1 MSSTDKGLLLD
12 TNVSHTWYR
21 MQGCVLPTGVYKKL
35 TGNPVGV
42 VAVVVV
48 VQAQRQELK
57 CSRLAPGYFTLI
69 GDKAPPAARDSSEV
83 ARS

>member
-1 MSSTDKGLLLD
+1 MNNANNTVITIKQGSR
-12 TNVSHTWYR
+12 VSCLA
-21 MQGCVLPTGVYKKL
+21 QTGFAAV
-35 TGNPVGV
+35 
-42 VAVVVV
+42 VVVV

-57 CSRLAPGYFTLI
+57 CSGLAPGYFNLI